1 VSAARRDRW
10 SEWLLRHR
18 HGNDP
23 ERQKAMLEQLT
34 QIRDGVLDR
43 VQLDAGDTLID
54 VGCGDGLIGFGALDR
69 VGPTGR
75 VIFADVSQDLLDLC
89 RQRAHEMGAVER
101 CVFVHSSADRLDAVA
116 GDSVDA
122 VTTRSVLIYVADKPA
137 CFRQFH
143 RVLRPGGRLSVYE
156 PINAFAARTGSDG
169 RFWGY
174 DIAPVAELASKVKAL
189 YVGLQPSDTDPM
201 LDFDERDLLHA
212 AEQAGF
218 TEIHLELR
226 VDIEPQLP
234 PLAWDVFAHSS
245 GNPLIPTVAEALAQT
260 LSPDET
266 ERFQAHLR
274 PLVEAGRGERRLAMA
289 SLSATKRLTAPATD
303 SAG

>member
-1 VSAARRDRW
+1 VSEVGRDRW
-10 SEWLLRHR
+10 AEWLLRRR
-18 HGNDP
+18 HGDDP
-23 ERQKAMLEQLT
+23 ERQKAILEQLS
-34 QIRDGVLDR
+34 QVRDAVVERARLH
-43 VQLDAGDTLID
+43 AGGTLLD

-89 RQRAHEMGAVER
+89 RQRAEQLDALER
-101 CVFVHSSADRLDAVA
+101 CVFVRGSADRLDAVA

-143 RVLRPGGRLSVYE
+143 RVLRPGGRLSLSE
-156 PINAFAARTGSDG
+156 PVNAFALRICRDG
-169 RFWGY
+169 CFWGY
-174 DIAPVAELASKVKAL
+174 DVAPVADLAAKVLAL
-189 YVGLQPSDTDPM
+189 YTDVQPPDTDPM

-226 VDIEPQLP
+226 VDIEPWLP
-234 PLAWDVFAHSS
+234 PVSWNTFAHSS
-245 GNPLIPTVAEALAQT
+245 GNPLIPTIAEAFAQT
-260 LSPDET
+260 LSPAET

-274 PLVEAGRGERRLAMA
+274 PLVEAGRGEHRLAIA
-289 SLSATKRLTAPATD
+289 SLWATKRPTELPDRAA
-303 SAG
+303 